1 MLSLIKSSAVMG
13 IDAYV
18 VDVEVDLALG
28 LPQFNTVGLPDAA
41 VKESKERVRAAVKNS
56 GFDFPSRRITVNLA
70 PADIKKEGSAF
81 DLPIAVA
88 ILAASNLVPRKT
100 LSQYVMVGEL
110 SLDGRLKPVRGVLPM
125 AVAAREKGFA
135 AVLVPDENAAEAAVV
150 DGIDVLPLTSLA
162 QAVSFLRG
170 ESDIPP
176 RQVDRQAIFLSH
188 KNYDVDFST
197 CGARATPSGRS
208 RWPRPAAITSS

>member
-88 ILAASNLVPRKT
+88 ILAASNLIPRKT
-100 LSQYVMVGEL
+100 LVPIRDGGGALTGRKAQARPRRAP
-110 SLDGRLKPVRGVLPM
+110 DGRG
-125 AVAAREKGFA
+125 
-135 AVLVPDENAAEAAVV
+135 
-150 DGIDVLPLTSLA
+150 
-162 QAVSFLRG
+162 
-170 ESDIPP
+170 
-176 RQVDRQAIFLSH
+176 
-188 KNYDVDFST
+188 
-197 CGARATPSGRS
+197 GARKGICRRS
-208 RWPRPAAITSS
+208 CAR

>member
-125 AVAAREKGFA
+125 AVAAREKGF
-135 AVLVPDENAAEAAVV
+135 
-150 DGIDVLPLTSLA
+150 
-162 QAVSFLRG
+162 
-170 ESDIPP
+170 
-176 RQVDRQAIFLSH
+176 DR
-188 KNYDVDFST
+188 
-197 CGARATPSGRS
+197 RS
-208 RWPRPAAITSS
+208 RAR

>member
-81 DLPIAVA
+81 DLPIAVGD
-88 ILAASNLVPRKT
+88 LGGLEPRHPGK
-100 LSQYVMVGEL
+100 
-110 SLDGRLKPVRGVLPM
+110 
-125 AVAAREKGFA
+125 AC
-135 AVLVPDENAAEAAVV
+135 PD
-150 DGIDVLPLTSLA
+150 T
-162 QAVSFLRG
+162 
-170 ESDIPP
+170 
-176 RQVDRQAIFLSH
+176 
-188 KNYDVDFST
+188 
-197 CGARATPSGRS
+197 
-208 RWPRPAAITSS
+208 